1 MTSGASWYVVFTRP
15 NGEELAAQHLKR
27 QGFSTYL
34 PRRLTMRRHAR
45 KQQRVIRPL
54 FPRYLFVGLDLG
66 AQRWRS
72 VHSTVGVSR
81 LVCRGDDPES
91 VPLGVVERLIDQQD
105 ENGCIRLAPSFRA
118 GDRVRIREGAFAD
131 LVGLY
136 EEITDAQRVTLL
148 LDLLGRQVRVAVAPE
163 YLEAAR

>member
-45 KQQRVIRPL
+45 KQERVIRPL
-54 FPRYLFVGLDLG
+54 FPRYLFVGLELG

-81 LVCRGDDPES
+81 LVCRGDDPAP
-91 VPLGVVERLIDQQD
+91 VPAGVVERLIDQQD

-136 EEITDAQRVTLL
+136 EEITDSQRVTLL
-148 LDLLGRQVRVAVAPE
+148 LDLLGRQVRVAVAAE
-163 YLEAAR
+163 YLEPSR